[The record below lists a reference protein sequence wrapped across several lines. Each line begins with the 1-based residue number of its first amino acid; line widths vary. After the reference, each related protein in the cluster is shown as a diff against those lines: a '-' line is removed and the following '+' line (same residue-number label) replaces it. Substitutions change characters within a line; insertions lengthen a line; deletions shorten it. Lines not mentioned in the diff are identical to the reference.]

1 MRLLRPTLA
10 LVFALVCFLRAPA
23 ASQPLVPG
31 AELKLELT
39 PAVPKAELTFAG
51 GTERLLALRVTAGG
65 AGGSVRFKAKAAAQ
79 FGAYTAGSDFTW
91 VFDTERAATQ
101 LWDTLPHLP
110 ATWTVELAING
121 KPTGPV
127 ALTIKLEDQG
137 AAPDL
142 RWGEAP
148 GTLLVRN
155 AGQSRLSATP
165 EQNLK
170 LRHPLYK
177 SGAVGPDLTPA
188 GDALFRL
195 PAGLWQLAATGG
207 EGVTELRSALI
218 PVSSGGETVV
228 DWPQMRAL
236 EGEEAKGLSELVL
249 RDATADGA
257 TGTLLVAAPMF
268 AEAPK
273 PEAVR
278 ILEGGQ
284 PGEVLS
290 VESIPAK
297 LHVVVLF
304 DSSFSM
310 RKIFGEAQNAAL
322 KFVEQLP
329 PDCTV
334 DFFDFDTKVKEL
346 AAPDRAALLAAIRGI
361 KSDGSTKLYDSIMK
375 GLPKCATHRRSAVVL
390 FTDGFDAQV
399 EDPGY
404 GSRASQELVFETVS
418 TAKVPLFTI
427 AYGEKPDEQTLQQ
440 LATLSGGAYY
450 RAQAD
455 TIGTVFDQIR
465 GLVDR
470 DYKITYRRPAKVAAS
485 NTPVVT
491 LVLDVSGS
499 MDMDAKTPGCGRR
512 IEAAKD
518 LLRGFFG
525 RLPAGSVTQLFT
537 FSSDV
542 NLAQVPTSDTA
553 RLLRALAPINAGG
566 GTETLKATKAAL
578 ASLEKIPSR
587 NRSLLFI
594 TDAALQVADGKPRKD
609 FEQYLAALKDLNVH
623 SVWVGMV
630 GEKDKAPFANAAALS
645 GGSYVVS
652 PNTEAIAQALASL
665 EKALADPQSGNEVA
679 VEILIDKP
687 DDKGAHHLHGGTG
700 LFPLPVSASTA
711 EHSVGCLTATL
722 NNSADS
728 PQLTINLPGAA
739 PSSPPTDNRPP
750 STVHGQPST
759 DSTELNRIPISKSG
773 RNQAAEFTVDEVRLY
788 SKLHGFEL
796 PATHRFVELHVTL
809 KNILP
814 EQKVFIPEKGA
825 AHPANWVGG
834 GKVRGKTVTAIPP
847 YLVPNLR
854 NHVFLRWNDSAEVP
868 LSAISLLDPAPL
880 FLPDDPSVLVQPGTP
895 LTGRLV
901 FLVQGTNLQ
910 QASLHF
916 YDTAYAHLDLA
927 LVGPLA
933 PRPAALTALPTKA
946 TAQLS
951 DTFKLSFLGVADSPD
966 AVAGVA
972 PGKTN
977 VFRTVQ
983 LGLESQVQAL
993 LAVQPT
999 ESFDLLVGT
1008 DKGPLSTPLAPLT
1021 DLLPGG
1027 LYRPA
1032 SLAPGSHN
1040 RFQQLYCLPAA
1051 LAAAPSALFV
1061 ETKTKDVVIP
1071 FAAPLPI
1078 HLSTTPVDPATG
1090 LAIAVNSVALAGKE
1104 SGLDR
1109 PMIVA
1114 DVTIAD
1120 ADDKYSTSL
1129 GNHFV
1134 LVRVAEPGAPFVDP
1148 DAPVQARKIGEQPNA
1163 ATKKGLGTFAADESQ
1178 KIKPH
1183 RVDPAT
1189 AGLLFGFPVGTVIPD
1204 GATRRGVLLFTP
1216 PTEGEWVLAFHGREL
1231 TRLTAPLAT
1240 PLPAAD
1246 TFLVARRPAYPT
1258 LDDRNVAV
1266 RIEKLVAERAKA
1278 GAFKHL
1284 ARDSKT
1290 ATPKTDESGATI
1302 PAALEPPTLTAAG
1315 AAAWKDLLA
1324 ADEAALWKTIAA
1336 LRVQASADKPWTVH
1350 LSPEAVLTQHSGAI
1364 GDVADLARQWYAA
1377 RGVTVTAQQAALS
1390 DSGKQRLRERIP
1402 FGDLPAQIPI
1412 LATPQGTWTIPF
1424 ATRDADSATLLAAGA
1439 PTATKPAP
1447 SATQI
1452 TVSVLCTPLASNA
1465 AAKMGDMGSA
1475 LAGGGGGNEKR
1486 FVLWNDSLPTAA
1498 LSRDAVDLFLYETG
1512 GKDPEL
1518 RAQFEGPDGTVDG
1531 KAGIKTLE
1539 WKPVRE
1545 LIEIRT
1551 PGQKVRVLER
1561 ELGEAPL
1568 AGTQHSLAIAAPDLP
1583 AESAAA
1589 LAQAFA
1595 AKKSTEMP
1603 NHRSIARWLNRTR
1616 LAKFLTA
1623 QTRWEEK
1630 SAAALG
1636 VGLSRATAPR
1646 VLIATVSAAP
1656 DGKLHQ
1662 SFDLRQS
1669 EPVVAGDP
1677 AACNSFRL
1685 MSGLTA
1691 SAFEGRTTG
1700 GRSVLDFWKS
1710 PDDFIVVS
1718 PKNRNRFATDLKTKG
1733 FPAAVVDRVRSGPEV
1748 LLFCKYPVDF
1758 GGEPLW
1764 GWLAINPTTY
1774 AVTSTLST
1782 GEAGALE
1789 DAILEA
1795 VPNALTY
1802 AIGFMVGVDASV
1814 WSVSAFSLEGLPYED
1829 VLAQAEKFA
1838 GGIAENFNGIG
1849 VEPKEVA
1856 KELWKRFNLF
1866 GSEYMEGGES
1876 HRKFASG
1883 YADGVK
1889 YYFDH
1894 ARGGK

>member
-1 MRLLRPTLA
+1 MRTLRLLA
-10 LVFALVCFLRAPA
+10 AVIAFALSRILA
-23 ASQPLVPG
+23 AVPQPLAPG
-31 AELKLELT
+31 AELRLELT
-39 PAVPKAELTFAG
+39 PAAPRAEISFTG

-79 FGAYTAGSDFTW
+79 FGAYAATSDFTW
-91 VFDTERAATQ
+91 NFDTERATTQ

-110 ATWTVELAING
+110 ATWTVEVAING

-127 ALTIKLEDQG
+127 ALTLRLEDQG
-137 AAPDL
+137 AAPDI

-165 EQNLK
+165 EPKLL
-170 LRHPLYK
+170 LRHPIYK
-177 SGAVGPDLTPA
+177 SGSVAPDITPA

-195 PAGLWQLAATGG
+195 PAGVWQLTAGG
-207 EGVTELRSALI
+207 TDAGVVELRSALI

-236 EGEEAKGLSELVL
+236 EGEESKGLSELVL
-249 RDATADGA
+249 RDASADGD

-284 PGEVLS
+284 PGEVIS

-346 AAPDRAALLAAIRGI
+346 AAPDRVALIEAIRGI
-361 KSDGSTKLYDSIMK
+361 ESDGSTKLYDSIMK
-375 GLPKCATHRRSAVVL
+375 GLPKCAAHRRSSIVV
-390 FTDGFDAQV
+390 FTDGFDAQI

-404 GSRASQELVFETVS
+404 GSRATQEQVFEAVS
-418 TAKVPLFTI
+418 AAKIPLFTI

-537 FSSDV
+537 FSNDV
-542 NLAQVPTSDTA
+542 RLAQVPTAEPS
-553 RLLRALAPINAGG
+553 RLLRALAPLAAGG
-566 GTETLKATKAAL
+566 GTEPLQATKAAL

-594 TDAALQVADGKPRKD
+594 TDAALQVPDGKARKD
-609 FEQYLAALKDLNVH
+609 FEQYLADLKALDVH

-630 GEKDKAPFANAAALS
+630 GEKDKAPFENAAALS

-652 PNTEAIAQALASL
+652 PSTEAIAQALASL
-665 EKALADPQSGNEVA
+665 EKALADPKSGNEVA
-679 VEILIDKP
+679 VEILIDKT

-700 LFPLPVSASTA
+700 LFPLPVSANTA
-711 EHSVGCLTATL
+711 EHSVGCLTARLT
-722 NNSADS
+722 NSPDS
-728 PQLTINLPGAA
+728 PQLTINLAGTASADSAKPATSA
-739 PSSPPTDNRPP
+739 PTA
-750 STVHGQPST
+750 
-759 DSTELNRIPISKSG
+759 DSIELNRIAIGKSA
-773 RNQAAEFTVDEVRLY
+773 RNEAAEFTVDEVRLY

-796 PATHRFVELHVTL
+796 PSGYRFVELHVTL

-825 AHPANWVGG
+825 AHPASWVGT
-834 GKVRGKTVTAIPP
+834 GKVRGRTVTAIPP
-847 YLVPNLR
+847 YLITNLR

-868 LSAISLLDPAPL
+868 LSSLSLLDPAPL

-933 PRPAALTALPTKA
+933 ARPSALTALPAKA

-951 DTFKLSFLGVADSPD
+951 DTFTLSFLGAADSPEP
-966 AVAGVA
+966 VAGVS

-983 LGLESQVQAL
+983 LGLESRVQAL

-1051 LAAAPSALFV
+1051 LAAAQSALFV
-1061 ETKTKDVVIP
+1061 KTKTKDVVIP
-1071 FAAPLPI
+1071 FSAPLPL
-1078 HLSTTPVDPATG
+1078 HLSTTPVDPETG

-1104 SGLDR
+1104 SGLDK

-1134 LVRVAEPGAPFVDP
+1134 LVRVKEPGGPFVDP
-1148 DAPVQARKIGEQPNA
+1148 DAPTFKRKLKQIGNQAEH
-1163 ATKKGLGTFAADESQ
+1163 KGLGGFATDESE
-1178 KIKPH
+1178 KITPH

-1204 GATRRGVLLFTP
+1204 GATRRGVLLFNP

-1231 TRLTAPLAT
+1231 ARITAPLAT
-1240 PLPAAD
+1240 TLPTAD

-1258 LDDRNVAV
+1258 LDDRNVTV

-1290 ATPKTDESGATI
+1290 ATPKTDEAGTTI
-1302 PAALEPPTLTAAG
+1302 PAALEPPPLTVAG
-1315 AAAWKDLLA
+1315 AAAWKALLA

-1336 LRVQASADKPWTVH
+1336 LRVQASAEKPWGVH
-1350 LSPEAVLTQHSGAI
+1350 LSPEAVLTQHSGTI
-1364 GDVADLARQWYAA
+1364 SDLADLARQWYAA
-1377 RGVTVTAQQAALS
+1377 HGIAITAQQAALS
-1390 DSGKQRLRERIP
+1390 DAGTQRLRARIP
-1402 FGDLPAQIPI
+1402 FGDLPAQIPL
-1412 LATPQGTWTIPF
+1412 LATPQGTWPIPF
-1424 ATRDADSATLLAAGA
+1424 ATRDAESATLLAAGA
-1439 PTATKPAP
+1439 PTAAKPAP
-1447 SATQI
+1447 STTQI

-1475 LAGGGGGNEKR
+1475 LAGGSAGGEKR
-1486 FVLWNDSLPTAA
+1486 FVLWNESLPTAA
-1498 LSRDAVDLFLYETG
+1498 LSRDAVDLFLFETG

-1518 RAQFEGPDGTVDG
+1518 RAQLEGPDGTVG
-1531 KAGIKTLE
+1531 GTTGIKILE
-1539 WKPVRE
+1539 WNPVRE

-1561 ELGEAPL
+1561 ELGETSL
-1568 AGTQHSLAIAAPDLP
+1568 AGTLHSLAIAAPDLP

-1589 LAQAFA
+1589 FAQAFA
-1595 AKKSTEMP
+1595 AKKSAETP

-1636 VGLSRATAPR
+1636 VGLSRAAAPR

-1656 DGKLHQ
+1656 DGKLNQ

-1669 EPVVAGDP
+1669 EPLVAGDP

-1691 SAFEGRTTG
+1691 TAFEGRTTG

-1718 PKNRNRFATDLKTKG
+1718 PKNRGRFAADLKTKG
-1733 FPAAVVDRVRSGPEV
+1733 FPAAVVDRVKSGPEV
-1748 LLFCKYPVDF
+1748 LLFCKYPIDF

-1764 GWLAINPTTY
+1764 GWLAINPATY

-1782 GEAGALE
+1782 GENGALE
-1789 DAILEA
+1789 DAIIEA

-1829 VLAQAEKFA
+1829 VLAEAEKFA
-1838 GGIAENFNGIG
+1838 AGIAENFNGIG

-1883 YADGVK
+1883 YSDGVAL
-1889 YYFDH
+1889 YFKR

>member
-10 LVFALVCFLRAPA
+10 LVFALVCFLHAPA
-23 ASQPLVPG
+23 APQPLVPG

-39 PAVPKAELTFAG
+39 PAAPKAEITFAG
-51 GTERLLALRVTAGG
+51 GTERLRALRVTADG
-65 AGGSVRFKAKAAAQ
+65 AGGSVRFKARAEAK
-79 FGAYTAGSDFTW
+79 FGAATAWSDFTW
-91 VFDTERAATQ
+91 NFDTERATTQ

-110 ATWTVELAING
+110 ADWQIEVAING

-127 ALTIKLEDQG
+127 ALTLKLEDQG
-137 AAPDL
+137 AAPDI

-165 EQNLK
+165 EKNLL

-177 SGAVGPDLTPA
+177 SGSVSPDITPA

-195 PAGLWQLAATGG
+195 PAGIWQLTATGG
-207 EGVTELRSALI
+207 EGVAELRSALI

-236 EGEEAKGLSELVL
+236 EGEESKGLSELVL
-249 RDATADGA
+249 RDATADGS

-346 AAPDRAALLAAIRGI
+346 AAPDRAALLDAIRGV

-375 GLPKCATHRRSAVVL
+375 GLPKCASHRRSAIVV

-404 GSRASQELVFETVS
+404 GSRASQEQVFDAVAAT
-418 TAKVPLFTI
+418 KIPLFTI

-630 GEKDKAPFANAAALS
+630 GEKDKAPFENAAALS

-652 PNTEAIAQALASL
+652 PSTEAIAQALASL
-665 EKALADPQSGNEVA
+665 EKALADPKSGNEVA
-679 VEILIDKP
+679 VELLIDKT
-687 DDKGAHHLHGGTG
+687 DDKGAHHIHGGTG

-711 EHSVGCLTATL
+711 EHSVGCLTATI
-722 NNSADS
+722 NNSAAE
-728 PQLTINLPGAA
+728 PKLTINLPSSTPSRGAE
-739 PSSPPTDNRPP
+739 P
-750 STVHGQPST
+750 STRPST
-759 DSTELNRIPISKSG
+759 DSIELNRIPIGKTG
-773 RNQAAEFTVDEVRLY
+773 RNEAAEFTVDEVRLY

-825 AHPANWVGG
+825 AHPASWVGT
-834 GKVRGKTVTAIPP
+834 GKVRGKTVTATPP

-868 LSAISLLDPAPL
+868 LSALSLLDPAPL

-933 PRPAALTALPTKA
+933 PRPAALTALPTRA

-951 DTFKLSFLGVADSPD
+951 DAFKIDYLGHADSPEP
-966 AVAGVA
+966 VAGVA
-972 PGKTN
+972 PGTPN

-999 ESFDLLVGT
+999 ESFDLLVAT

-1071 FAAPLPI
+1071 FSAPLPLHI
-1078 HLSTTPVDPATG
+1078 STTSVDPETG
-1090 LAIAVNSVALAGKE
+1090 LAIAVNTLALAGKE
-1104 SGLDR
+1104 SGLDK

-1134 LVRVAEPGAPFVDP
+1134 LVRVKEPGGPFVDP
-1148 DAPVQARKIGEQPNA
+1148 DAPTFKRKLKQIGNQAEH
-1163 ATKKGLGTFAADESQ
+1163 KGLGGFTADESQ
-1178 KIKPH
+1178 KITPH

-1204 GATRRGVLLFTP
+1204 GATRRGVLLFNP

-1231 TRLTAPLAT
+1231 ARITAPLAT
-1240 PLPAAD
+1240 PLPTSD

-1258 LDDRNVAV
+1258 LDDRNVTV

-1290 ATPKTDESGATI
+1290 ATPKTDESGAAI
-1302 PAALEPPTLTAAG
+1302 PASLEPPPLTAAG
-1315 AAAWKDLLA
+1315 AAAWKALLA
-1324 ADEAALWKTIAA
+1324 ADEATLWKTIAA
-1336 LRVQASADKPWTVH
+1336 LGVQASTDKPWAVH
-1350 LSPEAVLTQHSGAI
+1350 LSPEAVLTQRSGAVS
-1364 GDVADLARQWYAA
+1364 DLADLARQWYAA
-1377 RGVTVTAQQAALS
+1377 RGIAVTTQQTALS
-1390 DSGKQRLRERIP
+1390 DSGKQRLRTRIP
-1402 FGDLPAQIPI
+1402 FGDLPAQIPLI
-1412 LATPQGTWTIPF
+1412 ATPQGTWTVPF
-1424 ATRDADSATLLAAGA
+1424 ATRDAESATLLAAAA
-1439 PTATKPAP
+1439 PTAAKPAP
-1447 SATQI
+1447 SSTQI
-1452 TVSVLCTPLASNA
+1452 TVSVLCTPIASNA

-1486 FVLWNDSLPTAA
+1486 FVLWNDSIPTAA
-1498 LSRDAVDLFLYETG
+1498 LSRDAVDLFLFETG

-1518 RAQFEGPDGTVDG
+1518 RAQLEGPAGTADG

-1568 AGTQHSLAIAAPDLP
+1568 AGTLHSLAIAAPDLP
-1583 AESAAA
+1583 ADSAAA

-1595 AKKSTEMP
+1595 AKKSAEMP

-1623 QTRWEEK
+1623 QTRWEKK

-1636 VGLSRATAPR
+1636 VGLSRAAAPR

-1669 EPVVAGDP
+1669 EPLVAGDP

-1718 PKNRNRFATDLKTKG
+1718 PKKRGRFAADLKTKG
-1733 FPAAVVDRVRSGPEV
+1733 FPAAVVDRVKSGPEL

-1758 GGEPLW
+1758 GGEPLF

-1782 GEAGALE
+1782 GENGALE
-1789 DAILEA
+1789 TAIVEA
-1795 VPNALTY
+1795 IPNALTY
-1802 AIGFMVGVDASV
+1802 VIGFMVGVDASV

-1829 VLAQAEKFA
+1829 VLAEAEKFA
-1838 GGIAENFNGIG
+1838 AGIAENFNGIG

-1856 KELWKRFNLF
+1856 KELWKRFNLL
-1866 GSEYMEGGES
+1866 GAEYMEGGES

-1889 YYFDH
+1889 YYFDR
-1894 ARGGK
+1894 ARGK

>member
-1 MRLLRPTLA
+1 MLSFRFTVFAFVALALPAFATAVPRTLA
-10 LVFALVCFLRAPA
+10 T
-23 ASQPLVPG
+23 G
-31 AELKLELT
+31 AELKIELT
-39 PAVPKAELTFAG
+39 PAAPKAEVTFTNDASH
-51 GTERLLALRVTAGG
+51 LIALRLVAAEPDTVIRL
-65 AGGSVRFKAKAAAQ
+65 SAKAAAQ
-79 FGAYTAGSDFTW
+79 FGAYRLTSALNWDFKS
-91 VFDTERAATQ
+91 ERAASQ
-101 LWDTLPHLP
+101 LWDDLPQYP
-110 ATWTVELAING
+110 ATWTVEFS
-121 KPTGPV
+121 
-127 ALTIKLEDQG
+127 LTSKAPRSLTLRLEEQG
-137 AAPDL
+137 TAPDI
-142 RWGEAP
+142 RWGEEV

-155 AGQSRLSATP
+155 TGQTRVTASAEP
-165 EQNLK
+165 GVQ
-170 LRHPLYK
+170 LRHPLFK
-177 SGAVGPDLTPA
+177 SSSATPDTTPA

-195 PAGLWQLAATGG
+195 PAGLWQLSAPGG
-207 EGVTELRSALI
+207 KGVTALRSALI

-228 DWPQMRAL
+228 DWPQMRTL
-236 EGEEAKGLSELVL
+236 EGEETKGLAELVL
-249 RDATADGA
+249 RDATADGS

-290 VESIPAK
+290 IEPIPAK

-304 DSSFSM
+304 DSSLSM
-310 RKIFGEAQNAAL
+310 RKIFGEAQAAAL
-322 KFVEQLP
+322 SFVEKLP
-329 PDCTV
+329 PDSTV

-346 AAPDRAALLAAIRGI
+346 PATDRAALLEAIRGV
-361 KSDGSTKLYDSIMK
+361 KADGSTKLYDAVTR
-375 GLPKCATHRRSAVVL
+375 GLAKCSGHRRSAVVV
-390 FTDGFDAQV
+390 FTDGFDAQI
-399 EDPGY
+399 EDPGF
-404 GSRASQELVFETVS
+404 GSRATQEQVFDAVTK
-418 TAKVPLFTI
+418 AKVPLFTI

-450 RAQAD
+450 RAQSD
-455 TIGTVFDQIR
+455 TIAGVFDQIR

-470 DYKITYRRPAKVAAS
+470 DYRITYRRPAKVSAS
-485 NTPVVT
+485 NTPVLT
-491 LVLDVSGS
+491 IALDVSGS
-499 MDMDAKTPGCGRR
+499 MDKAPTNPKCDFR
-512 IEAAKD
+512 IEKAKD
-518 LLRGFFG
+518 LLRGFFD
-525 RLPAGSVTQLFT
+525 RLPAGSIVQLFT
-537 FSSDV
+537 FSSNV
-542 NLAQVPTSDTA
+542 TLNQVPTADPA
-553 RLLRALAPINAGG
+553 RLRRALVGIEADGS
-566 GTETLKATKAAL
+566 TETLAATKAAL

-587 NRSLLFI
+587 NRTLLFI
-594 TDAALQVADGKPRKD
+594 TDAALSLDSDDDRKK
-609 FEQYLAALKDLNVH
+609 FAEALASLKEQDIDSL
-623 SVWVGMV
+623 WVGMV
-630 GEKDKAPFANAAALS
+630 DAKEKAPFENAAALS
-645 GGSYVVS
+645 GGTFVVS
-652 PNTEAIAQALASL
+652 PGTDSLAQALASL
-665 EKALADPQSGNEVA
+665 EKSLADPSTAAEVSL
-679 VEILIDKP
+679 ELLIDKP
-687 DDKGAHHLHGGTG
+687 EASGAHHLVGGTG
-700 LFPLPVSASTA
+700 LFPLPVSGATA
-711 EHSVGCLTATL
+711 EHSVGCLTAKL
-722 NNSADS
+722 NNSPDA
-728 PQLTINLPGAA
+728 PLLTINLSGTV
-739 PSSPPTDNRPP
+739 PSSTAPDNRPP
-750 STVHGQPST
+750 STGHGLPST
-759 DSTELNRIPISKSG
+759 DSTELNRIPIERSA
-773 RNQAAEFTVDEVRLY
+773 RNDAVEVTVHEARIY
-788 SKLHGFEL
+788 SRLHGFDL
-796 PATHRFVELHVTL
+796 PPTHRFVELAVTL

-814 EQKVFIPEKGA
+814 EQKVFIPEQGA
-825 AHPANWVGG
+825 AHPASWVGT
-834 GKVRGKTVTAIPP
+834 GKVRGRTVTAVPP

-854 NHVFLRWNDSAEVP
+854 NHVFLRWNDSTEAP
-868 LSAISLLDPAPL
+868 LSSLSLLDPAPL

-901 FLVQGTNLQ
+901 FLVQGANLQ

-916 YDTAYAHLDLA
+916 YDTAYSHLDLA

-933 PRPAALTALPTKA
+933 ARPAALAALPTKA

-951 DTFKLSFLGVADSPD
+951 DAFTISFLGAADSPD
-966 AVAGVA
+966 PVAGVS

-983 LGLESQVQAL
+983 LGLESRVQAL
-993 LAVQPT
+993 LAVQPA

-1021 DLLPGG
+1021 DVLPGG

-1061 ETKTKDVVIP
+1061 ETKTKDVVISLS
-1071 FAAPLPI
+1071 APLPLHI
-1078 HLSTTPVDPATG
+1078 STTPVDPETG
-1090 LAIAVNSVALAGKE
+1090 IAIAVNALALAGKE
-1104 SGLDR
+1104 SGIEK
-1109 PMIVA
+1109 PMIAA
-1114 DVTIAD
+1114 DVTITD
-1120 ADDKYSTSL
+1120 VDDKYSTSL

-1134 LVRVAEPGAPFVDP
+1134 LVRAESPGGPFVDP
-1148 DAPVQARKIGEQPNA
+1148 DAPVQARKIGEQANA

-1178 KIKPH
+1178 KDKPR
-1183 RVDPAT
+1183 RVDPVT
-1189 AGLLFGFPVGTVIPD
+1189 AGLLFGFPSGTVIPD
-1204 GATRRGVLLFTP
+1204 GATRRGVLLFAP
-1216 PTEGEWVLAFHGREL
+1216 PAEGEWVLAFHGREL
-1231 TRLTAPLAT
+1231 ARLTTPLAT

-1246 TFLVARRPAYPT
+1246 AFLVARRPAYPT
-1258 LDDRNVAV
+1258 LDERNVIV

-1290 ATPKTDESGATI
+1290 AIPKTDESGAVL

-1315 AAAWKDLLA
+1315 AAAWKELLA
-1324 ADEAALWKTIAA
+1324 ADEATLWKTIAT
-1336 LRVQASADKPWTVH
+1336 LRIQSSADKPWTVH
-1350 LSPEAVLTQHSGAI
+1350 LAPEAVLTQHSGTVS
-1364 GDVADLARQWYAA
+1364 DLADLARQWYAA
-1377 RGVTVTAQQAALS
+1377 RGITITAQHAALS
-1390 DSGKQRLRERIP
+1390 DSGKQRLRTQIP
-1402 FGDLPAQIPI
+1402 FGDLPTQIP
-1412 LATPQGTWTIPF
+1412 LLSTPQGTWAIPF
-1424 ATRDADSATLLAAGA
+1424 ATRDTESATLLAAA
-1439 PTATKPAP
+1439 PEAAKPAP
-1447 SATQI
+1447 STTQI
-1452 TVSVLCTPLASNA
+1452 TLSVVCAPLASNA

-1475 LAGGGGGNEKR
+1475 LAGGGGSGERR
-1486 FVLWNDSLPTAA
+1486 FVLWNDSIPTAA
-1498 LSRDAVDLFLYETG
+1498 LSRGTIDLFLYETG

-1518 RAQFEGPDGTVDG
+1518 RAQLEGPDGTVDG
-1531 KAGIKTLE
+1531 KTGVKTLE

-1545 LIEIRT
+1545 FIDIRT
-1551 PGQKVRVLER
+1551 PGQKVRILER
-1561 ELGEAPL
+1561 ELGEATL
-1568 AGTQHSLAIAAPDLP
+1568 AGTLHSLAIAAPDLP
-1583 AESAAA
+1583 ADSAAA

-1595 AKKSTEMP
+1595 AKKSAATP

-1623 QTRWEEK
+1623 QTRWEEN
-1630 SAAALG
+1630 AATSLG
-1636 VGLSRATAPR
+1636 VGLSRAAAPR
-1646 VLIATVSAAP
+1646 VLIATVCAAP

-1669 EPVVAGDP
+1669 EPLVAGDP

-1718 PKNRNRFATDLKTKG
+1718 PKNRGRFAADLKTKG
-1733 FPAAVVDRVRSGPEV
+1733 FPATVVDRVRSGPEV

-1856 KELWKRFNLF
+1856 KELWKRFDLF

-1883 YADGVK
+1883 YADGVAL
-1889 YYFDH
+1889 YFKR